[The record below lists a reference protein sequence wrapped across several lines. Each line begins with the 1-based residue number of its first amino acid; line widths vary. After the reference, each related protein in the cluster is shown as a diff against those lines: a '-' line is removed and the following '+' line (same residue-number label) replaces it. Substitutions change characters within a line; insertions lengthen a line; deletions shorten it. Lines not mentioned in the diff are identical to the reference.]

1 MFDPERERRIAEEI
15 RLAEQIRKEE
25 QLVKQARGDVQLQ
38 RELEMAEQIRK
49 EEQLRKQALGDDQL
63 RKDLELVQSAE
74 KMRKLTEPSEAL
86 TAALKPMQ
94 DAMRGAGLTKQIQD
108 AIGGGEM
115 ARLTRQMQDTI
126 GSAGKQIRDAIGGSN
141 SRLTDIIHY
150 TDTPTFPDLSNVRTM
165 GDHVQKL
172 IHAQAE
178 SAEASTA
185 RRAVLHL
192 EEQIREFEE
201 ELDDESDVGIKLVS
215 FGQTMV
221 VHIETVSHIQPNLI
235 VFVGNLDD
243 EAGPRV
249 RLVQHMSQLSFL
261 LVGLPRREP
270 EKPRRPIGFIT
281 SEEEPDA
288 K

>member
-38 RELEMAEQIRK
+38 RELEIAEQIRK

-74 KMRKLTEPSEAL
+74 KMRKLTEPMETL

-115 ARLTRQMQDTI
+115 ARLTKQMQDTI
-126 GSAGKQIRDAIGGSN
+126 GSAGKQIQEAIGGSN
-141 SRLTDIIHY
+141 SRLTDIIRS
-150 TDTPTFPDLSNVRTM
+150 PTMTYPELPRIRTM
-165 GDHVQKL
+165 GDHVQEL

-185 RRAVLHL
+185 RRAVSHL

-201 ELDDESDVGIKLVS
+201 EIDDESDVGIKLVS

-221 VHIETVSHIQPNLI
+221 VHIETISHMQPNLI

-243 EAGPRV
+243 EVGPRV

-261 LVGLPRREP
+261 LVGLPRLEP